1 MISCGTGQQLNPW
14 SGKSIAR
21 GRILC
26 VGALLFRAGDAKD
39 NRFTVRRIS
48 FAKRLAVL
56 RWVVPTLL
64 LFATATVA
72 ETWRVHD
79 GGDLNARMGP
89 GTGHPIITTLQQFP
103 ITFKLS
109 GPAPNL
115 GVRHGSVVAGA
126 RWGHSNT
133 IQAAAWLVKLR

>member
-1 MISCGTGQQLNPW
+1 MVVARFIKDPLAIHSKAEMTNAVMSLLDQVAKLSEENSQLTEQN
-14 SGKSIAR
+14 SQFS
-21 GRILC
+21 
-26 VGALLFRAGDAKD
+26 
-39 NRFTVRRIS
+39 
-48 FAKRLAVL
+48 
-56 RWVVPTLL
+56 
-64 LFATATVA
+64 
-72 ETWRVHD
+72 
-79 GGDLNARMGP
+79 
-89 GTGHPIITTLQQFP
+89 QQFP

>member
-1 MISCGTGQQLNPW
+1 MP
-14 SGKSIAR
+14 KSYCHLTYEERCQIE
-21 GRILC
+21 
-26 VGALLFRAGDAKD
+26 ALKK
-39 NRFTVRRIS
+39 S
-48 FAKRLAVL
+48 
-56 RWVVPTLL
+56 
-64 LFATATVA
+64 
-72 ETWRVHD
+72 
-79 GGDLNARMGP
+79 
-89 GTGHPIITTLQQFP
+89 QQFP

>member
-1 MISCGTGQQLNPW
+1 MP
-14 SGKSIAR
+14 SGER
-21 GRILC
+21 GSSGPP
-26 VGALLFRAGDAKD
+26 GA
-39 NRFTVRRIS
+39 
-48 FAKRLAVL
+48 
-56 RWVVPTLL
+56 
-64 LFATATVA
+64 
-72 ETWRVHD
+72 
-79 GGDLNARMGP
+79 
-89 GTGHPIITTLQQFP
+89 ITSLVDQQFP

>member
-1 MISCGTGQQLNPW
+1 MP
-14 SGKSIAR
+14 R
-21 GRILC
+21 MRILSSSEQS
-26 VGALLFRAGDAKD
+26 VFDRPP
-39 NRFTVRRIS
+39 
-48 FAKRLAVL
+48 VL
-56 RWVVPTLL
+56 NHKERK
-64 LFATATVA
+64 
-72 ETWRVHD
+72 
-79 GGDLNARMGP
+79 
-89 GTGHPIITTLQQFP
+89 QQFP

>member
-1 MISCGTGQQLNPW
+1 MGFDDVQQPYALFL
-14 SGKSIAR
+14 GFCQ
-21 GRILC
+21 C
-26 VGALLFRAGDAKD
+26 VF
-39 NRFTVRRIS
+39 FVRQV
-48 FAKRLAVL
+48 KVL
-56 RWVVPTLL
+56 P
-64 LFATATVA
+64 A
-72 ETWRVHD
+72 
-79 GGDLNARMGP
+79 
-89 GTGHPIITTLQQFP
+89 QQFP